1 MKAKIKAL
9 ICEKVRLSWSKNGC
23 APNVV
28 GVIGKLYETDFD
40 FKINGEMVIKVKYE
54 RVTNVEPIK

>member
-9 ICEKVRLSWSKNGC
+9 TCEKVRLFWPKNGWDHN
-23 APNVV
+23 AV

-40 FKINGEMVIKVKYE
+40 FKINGDMVIKPKYE